1 MKIISENTVQL
12 ITKEVLEKL
21 NIKVITHQNLEDI
34 WQYFSDLEV
43 YYANGEEE
51 NYYGVDRKLL
61 NDICYAVDELNNP
74 QDDDIDVQDLNKR
87 LGLIK

>member
-1 MKIISENTVQL
+1 MKVISESTVQL

-21 NIKVITHQNLEDI
+21 NIKVITNQNMEYI

-51 NYYGVDRKLL
+51 NYYGADRKLL
-61 NDICYAVDELNNP
+61 NDICCAVDELNNP